1 MSASGSQHPSGPGL
15 PRGPRLS
22 RRSMLGGLA
31 VAGAGVALQPLR
43 AVASAPAH
51 GSAELRGATTSP
63 SGSMHADV
71 VVVGAGFAGLSA
83 ARRLRAKGLS
93 VVVLEA
99 RDRVGGRTL
108 NQDLAANGFPGR
120 VVEMGG
126 QFVGPLPDE
135 PATASI
141 PTQAVYNPQD
151 RILALAK
158 EVGVGTFK
166 TYNAGNYTNYTT
178 ATGPVGY
185 SSATRIPPDP
195 SAANAGLALGLLN
208 QMATQVNTTTPWA
221 AANAATWDAETV
233 ESWMRRVLVP
243 QGRDPEAATNHLVT
257 LAVQAVLSVEPREI
271 SLLQLLFYIA
281 SAGNLDNLIDTANG
295 AQDSRFIGGS
305 QDIAIRVANQLGSSL
320 VLNAPVRTITQAN
333 GMVTA
338 AGDGFSVTARQ
349 AIVAVPPALAGRIVY
364 EPSLASLGG
373 HLRDQM
379 TQRWFMASI
388 LKVNVL
394 YPRPFWRDAGLAGQV
409 TSDSG
414 AVRATFDNT
423 PYPDA
428 QTSDVQPGAILG
440 FIEADEARYWSTRTR
455 AERYQ
460 RVITDLAN
468 YFGPQALQPLGGIN
482 GYYEALWNLE
492 PFSGGGPV
500 GHPMTGALTEYGT
513 ALRAPIGLVHWAGT
527 ETAVRWNG
535 YMDGAV
541 ESGQRAAD
549 EVLAALSSG
558 GGSLVPAAAGAAQ
571 PASASMP
578 ASASLPNT
586 GAIPAG
592 AAPSAAAAGALGVAK
607 LVRSRTR

>member
-1 MSASGSQHPSGPGL
+1 MTASEH
-15 PRGPRLS
+15 RFGPRLS
-22 RRSMLGGLA
+22 RRAMLGGMA

-43 AVASAPAH
+43 TLAVSAAKASAIYPNALTTPPAN
-51 GSAELRGATTSP
+51 LQ
-63 SGSMHADV
+63 ADV
-71 VVVGAGFAGLSA
+71 VVLGAGFAGLTA
-83 ARRLRAKGLS
+83 ARRLQAKGLK

-99 RDRVGGRTL
+99 RDRVGGRVF

-135 PATASI
+135 PATASV

-166 TYNAGNYTNYTT
+166 TYNAGNYVNFVQGQ
-178 ATGPVGY
+178 ALPY
-185 SSATRIPPDP
+185 SSDTRIPPDP

-208 QMATQVNTTTPWA
+208 QMASQVP
-221 AANAATWDAETV
+221 ANAPWTAPNAAQLDGETV
-233 ESWMRRVLVP
+233 ESWMRRMLVP
-243 QGRDPEAATNHLVT
+243 PGQDPESPTNHLVT
-257 LAVQAVLSVEPREI
+257 LALQAVLSVEPREI
-271 SLLQLLFYIA
+271 SMLQLLFYIA
-281 SAGNLDNLIDTANG
+281 SAGTLDNLVDTADG
-295 AQDSRFIGGS
+295 GQDSRFVGGS
-305 QDIAIRVANQLGSSL
+305 QEIAIRVANALGDSL
-320 VLNAPVRTITQAN
+320 VLNAPVRAISQAN
-333 GMVTA
+333 GKVTA
-338 AGDGFSVTARQ
+338 SGDSFSVTARQ
-349 AIVAVPPALAGRIVY
+349 AVIALPPALAGRIVY
-364 EPSLASLGG
+364 QPSLASLGAY
-373 HLRDQM
+373 LRDQL

-409 TSDSG
+409 TSDTG

-423 PYPDA
+423 PYPDDQSA
-428 QTSDVQPGAILG
+428 TVHPGAILG
-440 FIEADEARYWSTRTR
+440 FIEADEARHWQTQTRLQ
-455 AERYQ
+455 RYQ
-460 RVITDLAN
+460 RVIADLAN

-500 GHPMTGALTEYGT
+500 GHPGPGALTEHGP
-513 ALRAPIGLVHWAGT
+513 ALRTPVGLIHWAGT

-549 EVLAALSSG
+549 EVVAALNG
-558 GGSLVPAAAGAAQ
+558 TAPPALQ
-571 PASASMP
+571 PASAVQGQSM
-578 ASASLPNT
+578 SLPNT
-586 GAIPAG
+586 GVLPGG
-592 AAPSAAAAGALGVAK
+592 AVPSAAAAGALGAARLVARAANT
-607 LVRSRTR
+607 LR

>member
-1 MSASGSQHPSGPGL
+1 MTGSDSARPS
-15 PRGPRLS
+15 GPRLS
-22 RRSMLGGLA
+22 RRAMLGGMA

-43 AVASAPAH
+43 TLAAGPATRSAYPNAI
-51 GSAELRGATTSP
+51 TSP
-63 SGSMHADV
+63 SGNTNADV
-71 VVVGAGFAGLSA
+71 VVIGAGFAGLTA

-99 RDRVGGRTL
+99 RDRVGGRVL
-108 NQDLAANGFPGR
+108 NQDLGANGFPGR

-126 QFVGPLPDE
+126 QFVGPMPDE
-135 PATASI
+135 PATASV

-158 EVGVGTFK
+158 EVGVGTYK
-166 TYNAGNYTNYTT
+166 TYNAGNYTNYTQ
-178 ATGPVGY
+178 ATGPIAY
-185 SSATRIPPDP
+185 SSSTRIPPDP

-208 QMATQVNTTTPWA
+208 QMAAQVPTNAPWTA
-221 AANAATWDAETV
+221 QNAAKLDGETV

-243 QGRDPEAATNHLVT
+243 QGQDPESPTNHLAT
-257 LAVQAVLSVEPREI
+257 LALQAVLSVEPREI
-271 SLLQLLFYIA
+271 SMLQLLFYIA
-281 SAGNLDNLIDTANG
+281 SAGTLDNLVDTANG
-295 AQDSRFIGGS
+295 GQDSRFIGGS
-305 QDIAIRVANQLGSSL
+305 QEIAIRVAADLGDSL
-320 VLNAPVRTITQAN
+320 VLNAPVRRITHA
-333 GMVTA
+333 GGKVTA
-338 AGDGFSVTARQ
+338 SGDGFSVTARQ
-349 AIVAVPPALAGRIVY
+349 AIVAIPPALAGRIVY

-373 HLRDQM
+373 HLRDQL

-423 PYPDA
+423 PYPDP
-428 QTSDVQPGAILG
+428 QTANAQPGAMLG
-440 FIEADEARYWSTRTR
+440 FIEGDEARYWSTRSR
-455 AERYQ
+455 EERYQ
-460 RVITDLAN
+460 RVIADLAN

-500 GHPMTGALTEYGT
+500 GHPMTGALTEYGP
-513 ALRAPIGLVHWAGT
+513 ALRAPVGLVHWAGT

-549 EVLAALSSG
+549 EVVAALG
-558 GGSLVPAAAGAAQ
+558 GAASPSPLQPAAAA
-571 PASASMP
+571 P
-578 ASASLPNT
+578 ASASLPDT
-586 GAIPAG
+586 GAPRAAAG
-592 AAPSAAAAGALGVAK
+592 SSAAAASALGVGR
-607 LVRSRTR
+607 LISRVTSRTR

>member
-1 MSASGSQHPSGPGL
+1 MTASGSQRPSP
-15 PRGPRLS
+15 PRLS
-22 RRSMLGGLA
+22 RRMMLGGMA
-31 VAGAGVALQPLR
+31 MAGAGVALQPLR
-43 AVASAPAH
+43 ALAAAKPSDSTPH
-51 GSAELRGATTSP
+51 ATTTP
-63 SGSMHADV
+63 SGSMTADV

-135 PATASI
+135 PATASV

-166 TYNAGNYTNYTT
+166 TYNAGNYTNYTAT
-178 ATGPVGY
+178 TGPIGY

-195 SAANAGLALGLLN
+195 SAANAGIALGLLN
-208 QMATQVNTTTPWA
+208 QMAAQVPTNAPWTA
-221 AANAATWDAETV
+221 ASAAKWDGETV
-233 ESWMRRVLVP
+233 ESWMRRTFAP
-243 QGRDPEAATNHLVT
+243 QGQDPESPTNHLVT
-257 LAVQAVLSVEPREI
+257 LAVQAVLSTEPREI
-271 SLLQLLFYIA
+271 SMLQLLFYIA

-295 AQDSRFIGGS
+295 AQDSRFVGGS
-305 QDIAIRVANQLGSSL
+305 QEIAIRVAQQLGSSL
-320 VLNAPVRTITQAN
+320 VLNAPVRRIAHAG

-338 AGDGFSVTARQ
+338 SGDGFSVTARQ
-349 AIVAVPPALAGRIVY
+349 AIVAIPPALAGRIVY

-373 HLRDQM
+373 YLLDQL

-388 LKVNVL
+388 LKVNVI
-394 YPRPFWRDAGLAGQV
+394 YPRPFWRDAGLAAQV

-423 PYPDA
+423 PYPDS
-428 QTSDVQPGAILG
+428 QGSDVQPGAILG

-455 AERYQ
+455 QERYQ
-460 RVITDLAN
+460 RVIADLAN

-513 ALRAPIGLVHWAGT
+513 ALRAPVGLVHWAGT

-541 ESGQRAAD
+541 ESGMRAAD
-549 EVLAALSSG
+549 EVVVALSGAPGAVLPES
-558 GGSLVPAAAGAAQ
+558 AGAPQ
-571 PASASMP
+571 
-578 ASASLPNT
+578 SASLPNT
-586 GAIPAG
+586 GAVG
-592 AAPSAAAAGALGVAK
+592 SGVAPSAAAAGALGVAK
-607 LVRSRTR
+607 LVRTLRH

>member
-1 MSASGSQHPSGPGL
+1 MTASGSQHSS
-15 PRGPRLS
+15 GPRLS
-22 RRSMLGGLA
+22 RRTMLGSMA
-31 VAGAGVALQPLR
+31 VAGAGVALNPLR
-43 AVASAPAH
+43 ALAAAPQTD
-51 GSAELRGATTSP
+51 GTPDATRTP
-63 SGSMHADV
+63 NGTIKADV
-71 VVVGAGFAGLSA
+71 VVIGAGFAGLSA

-126 QFVGPLPDE
+126 QFVGPMPDE
-135 PATASI
+135 PATASV

-151 RILALAK
+151 RILKLATD
-158 EVGVGTFK
+158 VGVGTFK

-178 ATGPVGY
+178 TTGPVPY
-185 SSATRIPPDP
+185 SSSTRIPPDP
-195 SAANAGLALGLLN
+195 GAANAGLALGLLN
-208 QMATQVNTTTPWA
+208 QMAAQVPTDKPWT
-221 AANAATWDAETV
+221 AANAAKWDGETV
-233 ESWMRRVLVP
+233 ESWMRRTFAP
-243 QGRDPEAATNHLVT
+243 QGQDPESPTNHLVT
-257 LAVQAVLSVEPREI
+257 LAVQAVLSTEPREI
-271 SLLQLLFYIA
+271 SLLQLLFYVA
-281 SAGNLDNLIDTANG
+281 SAGSLDNLIDTANG

-305 QDIAIRVANQLGSSL
+305 QEIAIRVAKQLGSSL
-320 VLNAPVRTITQAN
+320 VLNAPVRKISHA
-333 GMVTA
+333 GGLVTA
-338 AGDGFSVTARQ
+338 SGDGFSVTARQ
-349 AIVAVPPALAGRIVY
+349 AIVAIPPALAGRIVY

-373 HLRDQM
+373 HLRDQL
-379 TQRWFMASI
+379 TQRWFMGSI
-388 LKVNVL
+388 LKVNVI
-394 YPRPFWRDAGLAGQV
+394 YPRPFWRDTGLAAQV

-423 PYPDA
+423 PYPDS
-428 QTSDVQPGAILG
+428 QGSDVQPGAILG
-440 FIEADEARYWSTRTR
+440 FIEADEARYWSTRSR

-460 RVITDLAN
+460 RVIADLAN

-513 ALRAPIGLVHWAGT
+513 ALRAPVGLVHWAGT

-541 ESGQRAAD
+541 ESGMRAAD
-549 EVLAALSSG
+549 EVLGALGGTAGPALQPESAA
-558 GGSLVPAAAGAAQ
+558 VQ
-571 PASASMP
+571 P

-586 GAIPAG
+586 AGVPAG
-592 AAPSAAAAGALGVAK
+592 VAPSAAAAGALGVAR
-607 LVRSRTR
+607 LVRSRTRGRS

>member
-1 MSASGSQHPSGPGL
+1 
-15 PRGPRLS
+15 
-22 RRSMLGGLA
+22 MLGGMA

-43 AVASAPAH
+43 ALAAS
-51 GSAELRGATTSP
+51 GSRTSTVLPDATTAP
-63 SGSMHADV
+63 SGSIRADV
-71 VVVGAGFAGLSA
+71 VVIGAGFAGLSA

-126 QFVGPLPDE
+126 QFVGPMPDE
-135 PATASI
+135 PATASV

-151 RILALAK
+151 RILALATA
-158 EVGVGTFK
+158 VGVGTFK

-178 ATGPVGY
+178 ATGSVPY

-208 QMATQVNTTTPWA
+208 QMAAQVPTNAPWT
-221 AANAATWDAETV
+221 AANAAKWDGETV

-243 QGRDPEAATNHLVT
+243 AGQDPEAATNHLVT
-257 LAVQAVLSVEPREI
+257 LAVQAVLSTEPREI

-305 QDIAIRVANQLGSSL
+305 QDIAIRVANDLGSSL
-320 VLNAPVRTITQAN
+320 VLNAPVRKIAQAN
-333 GMVTA
+333 GNVTA
-338 AGDGFSVTARQ
+338 SGDGFSVTARQ
-349 AIVAVPPALAGRIVY
+349 AVVAIPPALAGRIVY

-373 HLRDQM
+373 YLRDQL

-394 YPRPFWRDAGLAGQV
+394 YPRPFWRDAGLAAQV

-423 PYPDA
+423 PYPDSQA
-428 QTSDVQPGAILG
+428 SDVQPGAILG
-440 FIEADEARYWSTRTR
+440 FIEADEARYWSTRSR
-455 AERYQ
+455 QERYQ
-460 RVITDLAN
+460 RVVADLAN

-500 GHPMTGALTEYGT
+500 GHPGPGALTEYGT

-549 EVLAALSSG
+549 EVVAALNG
-558 GGSLVPAAAGAAQ
+558 TAVAALVPASAGQ
-571 PASASMP
+571 P

-592 AAPSAAAAGALGVAK
+592 AAPSAAAAGALGVAR
-607 LVRSRTR
+607 LVRNRAGGRS

>member
-1 MSASGSQHPSGPGL
+1 M
-15 PRGPRLS
+15 
-22 RRSMLGGLA
+22 MLGGMA
-31 VAGAGVALQPLR
+31 MASAGVALQPLR
-43 AVASAPAH
+43 ALAAASTKD
-51 GSAELRGATTSP
+51 TTPDAVTEP
-63 SGSMHADV
+63 SGSMKADV
-71 VVVGAGFAGLSA
+71 VVIGAGFAGLSA

-99 RDRVGGRTL
+99 RDRVGGRVL

-126 QFVGPLPDE
+126 QFVGPMPDE
-135 PATASI
+135 PASASV

-166 TYNAGNYTNYTT
+166 TYNAGSYTNYTQ
-178 ATGPVGY
+178 TGGAVPY
-185 SSATRIPPDP
+185 SGSTRIPPDP

-208 QMATQVNTTTPWA
+208 QMATQVPTNAPWT
-221 AANAATWDAETV
+221 AANAAKWDGETV

-243 QGRDPEAATNHLVT
+243 QGQDPESPAHHLLT
-257 LAVQAVLSVEPREI
+257 LAVQAVLSTEPREV

-305 QDIAIRVANQLGSSL
+305 QEIAIRVAKQLGSSL
-320 VLNAPVRTITQAN
+320 VLNAPVRKIAQAD
-333 GMVTA
+333 GA
-338 AGDGFSVTARQ
+338 AIASGDGFSVTARQ
-349 AIVAVPPALAGRIVY
+349 AIVAIPPALAGRIVY

-373 HLRDQM
+373 YLRDQL

-423 PYPDA
+423 PYPDS
-428 QTSDVQPGAILG
+428 QGSDVQPGALLG
-440 FIEADEARYWSTRTR
+440 FIEADEARHWSARSR
-455 AERYQ
+455 QERYQ
-460 RVITDLAN
+460 RVIADLAN

-482 GYYEALWNLE
+482 GYYEQLWNLE

-500 GHPMTGALTEYGT
+500 GHPGPGALTEYGT
-513 ALRAPIGLVHWAGT
+513 ALRAPVGRVHWAGT

-541 ESGQRAAD
+541 ESGMRAAD
-549 EVLAALSSG
+549 EVVAALNG
-558 GGSLVPAAAGAAQ
+558 TAAAALVPQAAQ
-571 PASASMP
+571 PV
-578 ASASLPNT
+578 SASLPNT
-586 GAIPAG
+586 GALPVG
-592 AAPSAAAAGALGVAK
+592 VAPSAAAAGALGVAR
-607 LVRSRTR
+607 LVNRRVSGRR

>member
-1 MSASGSQHPSGPGL
+1 MTGSGSQHPSA
-15 PRGPRLS
+15 PRLS
-22 RRSMLGGLA
+22 RRTLLGGMA
-31 VAGAGVALQPLR
+31 VAGAGVALNPLR
-43 AVASAPAH
+43 AFAATARDAALPD
-51 GSAELRGATTSP
+51 ATTTP
-63 SGSMHADV
+63 SGGMKADV
-71 VVVGAGFAGLSA
+71 VVIGAGFAGLSA

-93 VVVLEA
+93 VIVVEA
-99 RDRVGGRTL
+99 RDRVGGRTR

-126 QFVGPLPDE
+126 QFVGPMPDE
-135 PATASI
+135 PATASV
-141 PTQAVYNPQD
+141 PTQAVFNPQD
-151 RILALAK
+151 RILALANA
-158 EVGVGTFK
+158 VGVGTFK
-166 TYNAGNYTNYTT
+166 TYNAGNYINYT
-178 ATGPVGY
+178 ATGGAVPY
-185 SSATRIPPDP
+185 SGATRIPPDA

-208 QMATQVNTTTPWA
+208 QMATQVPTDAPWT
-221 AANAATWDAETV
+221 AANAAKWDGETA

-243 QGRDPEAATNHLVT
+243 QGQGPDSATNHLVT
-257 LAVQAVLSVEPREI
+257 LAVQAVLSTEPREI

-305 QDIAIRVANQLGSSL
+305 QEIAIRVANQLGSGL
-320 VLNAPVRTITQAN
+320 VLNAPVRKISQA
-333 GMVTA
+333 GGTVTA
-338 AGDGFSVTARQ
+338 SGDGFSVTARQ
-349 AIVAVPPALAGRIVY
+349 AIVAIPPALAGRIVY

-373 HLRDQM
+373 YLRDQL
-379 TQRWFMASI
+379 TQRWFMGSI

-423 PYPDA
+423 PYPDSQA
-428 QTSDVQPGAILG
+428 SDVQPGAILG
-440 FIEADEARYWSTRTR
+440 FIEADEARYWSTRSRT
-455 AERYQ
+455 ERYQ
-460 RVITDLAN
+460 RVIADLAN

-500 GHPMTGALTEYGT
+500 GHPAPGALLEYGT

-541 ESGQRAAD
+541 ESGTRAAD
-549 EVLAALSSG
+549 EVVAALQ
-558 GGSLVPAAAGAAQ
+558 GSPSPLVPQAVQ
-571 PASASMP
+571 PASA
-578 ASASLPNT
+578 ALPNT
-586 GAIPAG
+586 AG
-592 AAPSAAAAGALGVAK
+592 AGPAAVAPSAAAAGALGVAR
-607 LVRSRTR
+607 LVRKTTSSRR